1 MAKYLYCII
10 RSENPQVFDCPQVLG
25 DEESEV
31 YTIHFRDLAVVVS
44 DSESIW
50 FDSNRRNMLVHTEVT
65 EVVMKEHT
73 LLPVRFGSIMP
84 NEEAIKQDL
93 LESRYSEL
101 DDLLVKMDNQIE
113 MGVKSFWYEE
123 KLFKEILEENDP
135 IRSLRDSLVGKSAEE
150 SYRERMRLGEMI
162 EVSIDRKRAVES
174 ESILSSLRPL
184 ASDINLQDIIVDR
197 MVLNAAFLIDR
208 NYESQF
214 DEAVKS
220 LDESH
225 SDRMIFKYV
234 GPAPPY
240 NFVNLTI

>member
-10 RSENPQVFDCPQVLG
+10 RSEKPQVFDCPQVLG
-25 DEESEV
+25 DEGSEV
-31 YTIHFRDLAVVVS
+31 YTIHFQDLAVVVS

-84 NEEAIKQDL
+84 DESAIKKDL

-162 EVSIDRKRAVES
+162 EVSMDRKRAVES
-174 ESILSSLRPL
+174 ENILSSLRPL

-208 NYESQF
+208 NHEDQF
-214 DEAVKS
+214 DEAVKH
-220 LDESH
+220 LDASH
-225 SDRMIFKYV
+225 SDRMLFKYV

>member
-10 RSENPQVFDCPQVLG
+10 RSEVPQVFDCPQVLG
-25 DEESEV
+25 DEGSEV
-31 YTIHFRDLAVVVS
+31 YTVHYRDLAVVVS
-44 DSESIW
+44 NSESIW
-50 FDSNRRNMLVHTEVT
+50 FESSRRNMLVHTEVT
-65 EVVMKEHT
+65 EIVMKEHT

-84 NEEAIKQDL
+84 DEDTIKKDL
-93 LESRYSEL
+93 LEARYNEI

-113 MGVKSFWYEE
+113 MGVKSFWYED

-135 IRSLRDSLVGKSAEE
+135 IRNLRDSLVGKSAEE

-162 EVSIDRKRAVES
+162 ELTIGQKRSAES
-174 ESILSSLRPL
+174 EKILAALRPL
-184 ASDINLQDIIVDR
+184 ASDISLQDIIVDR

-208 NYESQF
+208 NNESVF
-214 DEAVKS
+214 DQAMKD
-220 LDESH
+220 LDASH
-225 SDRMIFKYV
+225 SERMLFKYV

>member
-10 RSENPQVFDCPQVLG
+10 RSEQPQVFDCPQVLG
-25 DEESEV
+25 DEGSNV
-31 YTIHFRDLAVVVS
+31 YTIHARDLAVVVS

-50 FDSNRRNMLVHTEVT
+50 FDSTRRNMLVHTEVT

-84 NEEAIKQDL
+84 NEVAIQKDVLEA
-93 LESRYSEL
+93 RYEEL
-101 DDLLVKMDNQIE
+101 DGLLRKMDNQIE

-123 KLFKEILEENDP
+123 KLFKEILDENDP
-135 IRSLRDSLVGKSAEE
+135 IRNLRDSLVGKSAEE

-162 EVSIDRKRAVES
+162 ELSMDRKRAVES
-174 ESILSSLRPL
+174 EEILSALRPL
-184 ASDINLQDIIVDR
+184 ASEINLQDIIVDR
-197 MVLNAAFLIDR
+197 MVLNAAFLINR
-208 NYESQF
+208 NLETQF
-214 DEAVKS
+214 DEAVRN
-220 LDESH
+220 LDTSH
-225 SDRMIFKYV
+225 SERMLFKYV

>member
-10 RSENPQVFDCPQVLG
+10 RSEVPHVFDCPQVLG
-25 DEESEV
+25 DEGSDV
-31 YTIHFRDLAVVVS
+31 YTVHHRDLAVVVS

-50 FDSNRRNMLVHTEVT
+50 FDSSRRNMLVHTEVT
-65 EVVMKEHT
+65 EVVMKDHT

-84 NEEAIKQDL
+84 DEETIKKDL
-93 LESRYSEL
+93 LEARYNEI
-101 DDLLVKMDNQIE
+101 DDLLVKMNNQIE

-135 IRSLRDSLVGKSAEE
+135 IRNLRDSLVGKSAEA

-162 EVSIDRKRAVES
+162 EGSIERKRSVES
-174 ESILSSLRPL
+174 EKILAALRPL
-184 ASDINLQDIIVDR
+184 ASDISLQDIIVDR

-208 NYESQF
+208 NNESVF
-214 DEAVKS
+214 DEAMKG
-220 LDESH
+220 LGTSH
-225 SDRMIFKYV
+225 SDRMLFKYI

>member
-25 DEESEV
+25 DEGSFV
-31 YTIHFRDLAVVVS
+31 YTVHHKDLAVVVS

-65 EVVMKEHT
+65 EIVMEEYT

-84 NEEAIKQDL
+84 DEEVIKRDL
-93 LESRYSEL
+93 LSSRYEEL
-101 DDLLVKMDNQIE
+101 DDLLIKMDNQIE

-135 IRSLRDSLVGKSAEE
+135 IRNLRDSLVGKSAEE

-162 EVSIDRKRAVES
+162 EVSIDRKRTLES
-174 ESILSSLRPL
+174 EKILTALRPL

-208 NYESQF
+208 SQEIQF
-214 DEAVKS
+214 DEVVRK
-220 LDESH
+220 LDASH
-225 SDRMIFKYV
+225 SDRMLFKYV

-240 NFVNLTI
+240 NFVNLII